1 VAGEGAAPRL
11 AFVDVCRALAVLGM
25 LFANMMN
32 VFLRRVPEVLQ
43 HNEGDVLRAF
53 DFPAPVF
60 QFLIGV
66 SLVLFLR
73 KRTAAGLT
81 SPARG
86 SPPRGASSS

>member
-1 VAGEGAAPRL
+1 
-11 AFVDVCRALAVLGM
+11 
-25 LFANMMN
+25 MMN

-43 HNEGDVLRAF
+43 HNEGDILRAF

-73 KRTAAGLT
+73 KRTVGGLT
-81 SPARG
+81 GPARG
-86 SPPRGASSS
+86 SPPCAASCS